1 MVSQWRGE
9 DGAIGEEVPGANIQG
24 PTLEAT
30 INVLKKWTICSKDD

>member
-9 DGAIGEEVPGANIQG
+9 GGSTKAEVPGANIQG